1 MKEIIKEYFEELDQS
16 IETLS
21 KKYEGNITSMPPWV
35 LCYRKI
41 RIGYVENSNFL
52 LISATPSDDLD
63 EDEIIEEFIST
74 NEELR
79 SFHLPWYKE
88 NASIRNLPNNSF
100 HLEYG
105 NVKLI
110 EANNV
115 NAIPALHD
123 KALHIEITRDLI
135 PETFS
140 IENAK
145 QMAINYWNNEQNK
158 LPEGKSFVDNLQNIF
173 NRFRNIIK
181 RKSFVER
188 RVHRYINE
196 YYTYLL
202 PSHIEKYFEH
212 PLYLKNEKRIA
223 DFILKRENGF
233 PSLLIELESPNVKV
247 FKKNGEL
254 TAEANHAKN
263 QISEWVRFLDRNPKN
278 AEDEFEFLNGP
289 KERLVIMGRGMEF
302 EEEMI
307 NSKYTD
313 TIIWTYDFLIV
324 EAKNKWN
331 RFIVEQCKLL
341 GIENPNL
348 IK

>member
-1 MKEIIKEYFEELDQS
+1 MKEIIKEYFKQLDQS
-16 IETLS
+16 IEKLS
-21 KKYEGNITSMPPWV
+21 NKFEGNLTTIPSWV

-41 RIGYVENSNFL
+41 RIGYVESSNFV
-52 LISATPSDDLD
+52 LISATPYDDLD
-63 EDEIIEEFIST
+63 EDEITEEVIST
-74 NEELR
+74 NEEL
-79 SFHLPWYKE
+79 STFNSPWFSRYAGISK
-88 NASIRNLPNNSF
+88 LPNHSHHF
-100 HLEYG
+100 EYSDA
-105 NVKLI
+105 KLI
-110 EANNV
+110 EPNNV
-115 NAIPALHD
+115 NAVPVLHD
-123 KALHIEITRDLI
+123 KAVRIEITRDLI
-135 PETFS
+135 SEVFS

-145 QMAINYWNNEQNK
+145 QRAIDFWNNK
-158 LPEGKSFVDNLQNIF
+158 LNELPGGNSFVDNLQNIF
-173 NRFRNIIK
+173 SRFRSIIK

-202 PSHIEKYFEH
+202 PSHIQKYFEH
-212 PLYLKNEKRIA
+212 PLYLKDDTRIA
-223 DFILKRENGF
+223 DFILKRENAF

-254 TAEANHAKN
+254 TAQANHAKN
-263 QISEWVRFLDRNPKN
+263 QISEWVRFIERNPKN

-307 NSKYTD
+307 SSKYTD

-331 RFIVEQCKLL
+331 RFIIEQCKLL

-348 IK
+348 IQ

>member
-1 MKEIIKEYFEELDQS
+1 MKKIIVEYFKQIDRS
-16 IETLS
+16 IEMLS
-21 KKYEGNITSMPPWV
+21 NKFEGNLTSMPPWV

-41 RIGYVENSNFL
+41 RIGYVANSNFV
-52 LISATPSDDLD
+52 LISATPSNDLD
-63 EDEIIEEFIST
+63 EDEVTEELIST

-79 SFHLPWYKE
+79 TFQPPWYKG
-88 NASIRNLPNNSF
+88 NMSISTLPNHSY
-100 HLEYG
+100 HMEYG

-110 EANNV
+110 HKDNI

-123 KALHIEITRDLI
+123 KAVRIEVTKDLI
-135 PETFS
+135 SEVYS
-140 IENAK
+140 IESAK
-145 QMAINYWNNEQNK
+145 QIAIDYWNNEQNN

-188 RVHRYINE
+188 RVHRYIND
-196 YYTYLL
+196 YYIYLL

-212 PLYLKNEKRIA
+212 PLYLKDEKRIA

-233 PSLLIELESPNVKV
+233 PPLLIELESPNVRV
-247 FKKNGEL
+247 FKKNGEP

-263 QISEWVRFLDRNPKN
+263 QISEWVRFIERNPKN
-278 AEDEFEFLNGP
+278 ADDEFEFLDGP
-289 KERLVIMGRGMEF
+289 KERLVIMGRGVEY

-313 TIIWTYDFLIV
+313 TIIWTYDFFIA
-324 EAKNKWN
+324 EAKVKWN
-331 RFIVEQCKLL
+331 KVIAEQCKLL
-341 GIENPNL
+341 GIENPNF
-348 IK
+348 IR